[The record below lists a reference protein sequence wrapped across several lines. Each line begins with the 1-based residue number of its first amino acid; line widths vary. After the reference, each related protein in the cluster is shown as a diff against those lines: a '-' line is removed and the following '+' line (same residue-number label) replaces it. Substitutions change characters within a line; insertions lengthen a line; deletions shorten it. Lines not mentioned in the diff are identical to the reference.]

1 MSSNCRINHRCIIF
15 KIEIKE
21 NFERFYHGSVN
32 IDGHGSNRR
41 KGPAISFVNLTGED
55 TRGRVVG
62 IPRPRRLPLANLH
75 HNGKSRGKGWRDT
88 WSFRE
93 RGLAPTRTRTYISTL
108 DTRAERV
115 VPRLSLSLLF
125 ATNSNVHGWHTF
137 CSASNRDLCTS
148 LRPSWKDLST
158 SPAFSTRPRDKR
170 EVKIRSIRGYIPSIS
185 FVTPDWLAA
194 NRSIRRDSASVFLGQ
209 VNFHVRSGQRFLHR
223 SRLDIGQRGLVFQR
237 NHEEVDSRRPVKPI
251 EPWTRISWRTIIL
264 TQLLL
269 LCRCYS
275 REV

>member
-1 MSSNCRINHRCIIF
+1 M
-15 KIEIKE
+15 
-21 NFERFYHGSVN
+21 
-32 IDGHGSNRR
+32 
-41 KGPAISFVNLTGED
+41 
-55 TRGRVVG
+55 
-62 IPRPRRLPLANLH
+62 
-75 HNGKSRGKGWRDT
+75 
-88 WSFRE
+88 
-93 RGLAPTRTRTYISTL
+93 
-108 DTRAERV
+108 V
-115 VPRLSLSLLF
+115 VPRKRLGPYEDAYIHKYSRYARGEGCCSPLSLSLLF

-158 SPAFSTRPRDKR
+158 SPALSTRPRDKR

-223 SRLDIGQRGLVFQR
+223 SRLDIGQRGLVSQR

>member
-32 IDGHGSNRR
+32 IDGHGSNRS

-115 VPRLSLSLLF
+115 VARLSLSLSSSPRIRTYTDDTRF
-125 ATNSNVHGWHTF
+125 AAPPIVIY
-137 CSASNRDLCTS
+137 APLCDH
-148 LRPSWKDLST
+148 LGRIFLPPPPSPLG
-158 SPAFSTRPRDKR
+158 R
-170 EVKIRSIRGYIPSIS
+170 EIRER
-185 FVTPDWLAA
+185 
-194 NRSIRRDSASVFLGQ
+194 
-209 VNFHVRSGQRFLHR
+209 
-223 SRLDIGQRGLVFQR
+223 
-237 NHEEVDSRRPVKPI
+237 
-251 EPWTRISWRTIIL
+251 
-264 TQLLL
+264 
-269 LCRCYS
+269 
-275 REV
+275 